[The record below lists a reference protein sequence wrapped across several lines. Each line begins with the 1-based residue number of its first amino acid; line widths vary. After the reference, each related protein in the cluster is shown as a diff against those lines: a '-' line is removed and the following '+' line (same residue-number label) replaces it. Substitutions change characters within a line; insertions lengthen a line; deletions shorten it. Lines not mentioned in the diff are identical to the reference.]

1 MSHKE
6 EGGYLVD
13 IWVFLDCIL
22 NVNFKELEIH
32 AAFPDTFPSVQLIPT
47 ITKHSPLLQKLSINF
62 KLMKKADDQ
71 KKEEQLRQ
79 FIQSLVSLVN
89 LKELRLFGL
98 SPTERYLVLTLI
110 GKSCPSLTHL
120 YVNGAK
126 MCKKDILALV
136 LGEFINDLYDSEEE
150 PSWCEDG
157 GVETLVIPSEFR
169 TQICFTLQELH
180 LIKEESSRDIE
191 SAAAIC
197 PITAAFTVSNFPL
210 LVKVDK
216 RIPINIGTGGS
227 KKRAKKSS

>member
-1 MSHKE
+1 
-6 EGGYLVD
+6 
-13 IWVFLDCIL
+13 
-22 NVNFKELEIH
+22 
-32 AAFPDTFPSVQLIPT
+32 
-47 ITKHSPLLQKLSINF
+47 
-62 KLMKKADDQ
+62 MKKADEQ

-79 FIQSLVSLVN
+79 FIQSLASLVN

-120 YVNGAK
+120 SVNGAK

-136 LGEFINDLYDSEEE
+136 LGEFINNLYDSEEE

-169 TQICFTLQELH
+169 TPICFTLQELR
-180 LIKEESSRDIE
+180 LIKEENSKDIE

-197 PITAAFTVSNFPL
+197 PSTAAFTVSNFPL
-210 LVKVDK
+210 LVQVDK
-216 RIPINIGTGGS
+216 RIPINIGTVCLYIVEKESQEEFLTACQNAAERNG
-227 KKRAKKSS
+227 KSVDEFYYSHKLNDAASPGK